1 MLAYLTF
8 IGVALLQIC
17 FINGEFEKFT
27 VVVSFFS
34 GIPNP
39 QWSVSDN
46 EELTGLLVESLKAG
60 TLGHPSQMPAR
71 LGFRGILIED
81 EVLDLGKVLLL
92 GSKSTE
98 LQMAILK
105 TMPHGMLK
113 QGDLD
118 DIEEAINAE
127 DLVLK
132 EPPVFPVRGKRY
144 APPYQPAVWNAL
156 VPAYRR
162 QRCNN
167 CYNYATRRATDT
179 FAQPGYG
186 SGRIYTRNAG
196 GGLIANPH
204 TGANL
209 MAAAQ
214 RDGLTQLNPHP
225 GAAAPVP
232 GAPAHAW
239 RHLVALVVKPDT
251 AVRTGD
257 FHWYRLD
264 NNGQWSHK
272 PGETQVSQLD
282 NANAPIVDPRNCA
295 LGLYVFHRFMVVDPL
310 ANRIGGNF
318 VCPV

>member
-1 MLAYLTF
+1 M
-8 IGVALLQIC
+8 
-17 FINGEFEKFT
+17 
-27 VVVSFFS
+27 VVSFFS

-60 TLGHPSQMPAR
+60 TLGHPSQMPAI

-105 TMPHGMLK
+105 TMPQGMLK

-118 DIEEAINAE
+118 DIEDAINAG
-127 DLVLK
+127 DLALK

-209 MAAAQ
+209 IAAAQ

-225 GAAAPVP
+225 GPAAPVP

-239 RHLVALVVKPDT
+239 RHLVALVVKP
-251 AVRTGD
+251 G
-257 FHWYRLD
+257 
-264 NNGQWSHK
+264 K
-272 PGETQVSQLD
+272 
-282 NANAPIVDPRNCA
+282 
-295 LGLYVFHRFMVVDPL
+295 
-310 ANRIGGNF
+310 
-318 VCPV
+318 

>member
-1 MLAYLTF
+1 MSRHVLPRNVFSFSKALVLSIYCRIHCEGEHKSTNIMPMLF
-8 IGVALLQIC
+8 KRCCCFFLLLISC
-17 FINGEFEKFT
+17 SITERFT

-46 EELTGLLVESLKAG
+46 EELTGLLVKSLKAG
-60 TLGHPSQMPAR
+60 ILGHPSQMPAR

-81 EVLDLGKVLLL
+81 AALDLGKVLLL
-92 GSKSTE
+92 GSKTTE

-105 TMPHGMLK
+105 TMPQGMLK

-118 DIEEAINAE
+118 DIEDAINAG
-127 DLVLK
+127 DLDLK
-132 EPPVFPVRGKRY
+132 EPPIFPVRGKRY

-196 GGLIANPH
+196 GGLVANPH

-209 MAAAQ
+209 IAAAE
-214 RDGLTQLNPHP
+214 RDGLTQLHPHP

-239 RHLVALVVKPDT
+239 RHLVALVVKP
-251 AVRTGD
+251 G
-257 FHWYRLD
+257 
-264 NNGQWSHK
+264 K
-272 PGETQVSQLD
+272 
-282 NANAPIVDPRNCA
+282 
-295 LGLYVFHRFMVVDPL
+295 
-310 ANRIGGNF
+310 
-318 VCPV
+318 